1 MDLQQPAA
9 NLSELCRSCEHP
21 LGKAGTIFGAG
32 AEGRSQVLFEQG
44 NIKLLRETRDFL
56 RKNWVGNKCECPM
69 EGKKG
74 ICLPRRS
81 RELPRADG
89 RRTENTESPCLSR
102 TGESKVCLS

>member
-44 NIKLLRETRDFL
+44 NIKLLREIRDFL
-56 RKNWVGNKCECPM
+56 RKKWVGNKCECPM
-69 EGKKG
+69 EEKTG

-89 RRTENTESPCLSR
+89 RTENTGSPCLSR
-102 TGESKVCLS
+102 IGESKVCLS